1 MAGRRAQRVLR
12 GAEDGNAGGAEER
25 GGGGGDEE
33 SGSRGRRGGQRNQH
47 LPETIIS
54 YSNCKLSFLLKC
66 SCWKKSKLILARC
79 QGNISHF
86 CLV

>member
-47 LPETIIS
+47 LPETIIHTQ
-54 YSNCKLSFLLKC
+54 L
-66 SCWKKSKLILARC
+66 
-79 QGNISHF
+79 
-86 CLV
+86 